1 MSEAAHIAQVVTLY
15 WVVSI
20 SMVYLNKVLLSS
32 EDASIPAPMFV
43 TWFQC
48 VLTAVICVVLGN
60 MGEKTRKEGRG
71 SFLDDYPKCIYNKE
85 TGMRVLPL
93 SLIFVGMIA
102 FNNICLKY
110 VEVSF
115 YNVAR
120 SLSIV
125 FNVLFTYLV
134 LGKETSVLTCTT
146 LLIVIFGFYLG
157 IDGEVHLS
165 VIGTAAGVLASV
177 FVSLNGIYTAKI
189 LPAVNNDKSMLLF
202 YNNTNASFLFLPFI
216 FLFEGQIILDNSAKL
231 ISLVFWSGMV
241 LSGVMGFGIGLV
253 TVMQVRATSPL
264 THNISGTAKA
274 AFQSLMAFYIWGNE
288 YTFNGI
294 AGIFLVIFGSG
305 LYTYVQMNRPKPKAD
320 VLPSTTEPAAS
331 NKQ

>member
-1 MSEAAHIAQVVTLY
+1 MSDTGHIAQAVTLY

-32 EDASIPAPMFV
+32 DEASIPAPMFV

-48 VLTAVICVVLGN
+48 VVTAGICVVLGN
-60 MGEKTRKEGRG
+60 MGERTRKEGRG

-134 LGKETSVLTCTT
+134 LGKETSLITCST
-146 LLIVIFGFYLG
+146 LLIVIVGFYMG
-157 IDGEVHLS
+157 IDGEVNLS

-202 YNNTNASFLFLPFI
+202 YNNVNASFLFIPFI
-216 FLFEGQIILDNSAKL
+216 VLFEAE
-231 ISLVFWSGMV
+231 V
-241 LSGVMGFGIGLV
+241 
-253 TVMQVRATSPL
+253 
-264 THNISGTAKA
+264 
-274 AFQSLMAFYIWGNE
+274 
-288 YTFNGI
+288 
-294 AGIFLVIFGSG
+294 
-305 LYTYVQMNRPKPKAD
+305 
-320 VLPSTTEPAAS
+320 
-331 NKQ
+331 

>member
-1 MSEAAHIAQVVTLY
+1 MSDAGYIAQVVTLY
-15 WVVSI
+15 WTVSI
-20 SMVYLNKVLLSS
+20 CMVYLNKVLLSS

-48 VLTAVICVVLGN
+48 VVTALICVVLGN
-60 MGEKTRKEGRG
+60 MGERTRKEGRS
-71 SFLDDYPKCIYNKE
+71 SFLNDYPVCKYNSE
-85 TGMRVLPL
+85 TGIRVLPL

-102 FNNICLKY
+102 FNNICLKH

-134 LGKETSVLTCTT
+134 LGKETSVMTCST

-157 IDGEVHLS
+157 IDGEINLS

-202 YNNTNASFLFLPFI
+202 YNNINASFLFIPFI
-216 FLFEGQIILDNSAKL
+216 ILFEGQVCNCK
-231 ISLVFWSGMV
+231 
-241 LSGVMGFGIGLV
+241 
-253 TVMQVRATSPL
+253 L
-264 THNISGTAKA
+264 THC
-274 AFQSLMAFYIWGNE
+274 SL
-288 YTFNGI
+288 
-294 AGIFLVIFGSG
+294 
-305 LYTYVQMNRPKPKAD
+305 P
-320 VLPSTTEPAAS
+320 
-331 NKQ
+331 

>member
-1 MSEAAHIAQVVTLY
+1 MSDAGYIAQVVTLY
-15 WVVSI
+15 WTVSI
-20 SMVYLNKVLLSS
+20 CMVYLNKVLLSS

-48 VLTAVICVVLGN
+48 VVTALICVVLGN
-60 MGEKTRKEGRG
+60 MGERTRKEGRS
-71 SFLDDYPKCIYNKE
+71 SFLNDYPVCKYNSE
-85 TGMRVLPL
+85 TGIRVLPL

-102 FNNICLKY
+102 FNNICLKH

-134 LGKETSVLTCTT
+134 LGKETSVMTCST

-157 IDGEVHLS
+157 IDGEINLS

-202 YNNTNASFLFLPFI
+202 YNNINASFLFIPFI
-216 FLFEGQIILDNSAKL
+216 ILFEGQTIVDNATKL
-231 ISLVFWSGMV
+231 VSLVFWSGMV
-241 LSGVMGFGIGLV
+241 MSGLMGFGIGLV

-305 LYTYVQMNRPKPKAD
+305 LYTYVQMQKPAKKSE
-320 VLPSTTEPAAS
+320 VLPSADTGS
-331 NKQ
+331 KQ

>member
-1 MSEAAHIAQVVTLY
+1 MSDAAYIAQVVTLY
-15 WVVSI
+15 WLVSI

-32 EDASIPAPMFV
+32 EEASIPAPMFV

-48 VLTAVICVVLGN
+48 VITALICVVLGN
-60 MGEKTRKEGRG
+60 MGERTRKEGRS
-71 SFLDDYPKCIYNKE
+71 SFLNDYPVCRYNSE
-85 TGMRVLPL
+85 TGIRVLPL

-102 FNNICLKY
+102 FNNICLKH

-134 LGKETSVLTCTT
+134 LGKETSVMTCST

-157 IDGEVHLS
+157 IDGEINLS
-165 VIGTAAGVLASV
+165 IIGTAAGVLASV

-202 YNNTNASFLFLPFI
+202 YNNINASFLFIPFI
-216 FLFEGQIILDNSAKL
+216 ILFEGQARNYMLLFESTA
-231 ISLVFWSGMV
+231 
-241 LSGVMGFGIGLV
+241 VM
-253 TVMQVRATSPL
+253 
-264 THNISGTAKA
+264 
-274 AFQSLMAFYIWGNE
+274 
-288 YTFNGI
+288 
-294 AGIFLVIFGSG
+294 
-305 LYTYVQMNRPKPKAD
+305 
-320 VLPSTTEPAAS
+320 
-331 NKQ
+331 

>member
-1 MSEAAHIAQVVTLY
+1 LGTL
-15 WVVSI
+15 
-20 SMVYLNKVLLSS
+20 
-32 EDASIPAPMFV
+32 
-43 TWFQC
+43 
-48 VLTAVICVVLGN
+48 
-60 MGEKTRKEGRG
+60 GERTRKEGRG
-71 SFLDDYPKCIYNKE
+71 SFLDEYPKVKFNTE
-85 TGMRVLPL
+85 TGIRVLPL
-93 SLIFVGMIA
+93 SLIFVAMIA
-102 FNNICLKY
+102 FNNICLKH

-134 LGKETSVLTCTT
+134 LGKETSLITCST
-146 LLIVIFGFYLG
+146 LFVVIFGFYLG
-157 IDGEVHLS
+157 IDGEVNLS
-165 VIGTAAGVLASV
+165 LIGTVAGVLASI

-189 LPAVNNDKSMLLF
+189 LPAVNNDKSMLLY
-202 YNNTNASFLFLPFI
+202 YNNMNATFLFIPFI
-216 FLFEGQIILDNSAKL
+216 ILFEGQIIVDHATQLL
-231 ISLVFWSGMV
+231 SLMFWFGMI

-274 AFQSLMAFYIWGNE
+274 AFQSLMAFYLWGNA

-305 LYTYVQMNRPKPKAD
+305 LYTYVQMQRPAPPKSED
-320 VLPSTTEPAAS
+320 NPSS
-331 NKQ
+331 NPSKL